1 VSRPVRIALLDDNT
15 AALEGLEA
23 TIAAEPDLEV
33 VGTAASEGQLWP
45 LVVRQRPDVVVLD
58 LHHRGR
64 DGLALSFEI
73 TRWPY
78 PPAIGLH
85 TASVDDALVVAAA
98 LAGVGAV
105 ISKSTDADTLLETI
119 RELARSPRALPH
131 ISPRTRRELAA
142 RLDPSDRAIVAM
154 RLAGAHPAEIAHTL
168 GLSPS
173 KVTVRIANM
182 IARLEQVREAA

>member
-1 VSRPVRIALLDDNT
+1 
-15 AALEGLEA
+15 
-23 TIAAEPDLEV
+23 
-33 VGTAASEGQLWP
+33 
-45 LVVRQRPDVVVLD
+45 
-58 LHHRGR
+58 
-64 DGLALSFEI
+64 
-73 TRWPY
+73 
-78 PPAIGLH
+78 
-85 TASVDDALVVAAA
+85 VDDALVVAAA

-154 RLAGAHPAEIAHTL
+154 RLAGDHPAEIAHTL

>member
-1 VSRPVRIALLDDNT
+1 VSRPVRIALLDDHP
-15 AALEGLEA
+15 AVLEGLEA

-45 LVVRQRPDVVVLD
+45 LVLRERPDVVVLD

-64 DGLALSFEI
+64 DGLALCFEI
-73 TRWPY
+73 TRWPHA
-78 PPAIGLH
+78 PAIGLY
-85 TASVDDALVVAAA
+85 TALVDNALVVAAA
-98 LAGVGAV
+98 LAGAGAV
-105 ISKSTDADTLLETI
+105 ISKSTDAATLLETI
-119 RELARSPRALPH
+119 RELARSPRALPN
-131 ISPRTRRELAA
+131 ISLRTRRELAA

-154 RLAGAHPAEIAHTL
+154 RLAGDHPAKIAHTL